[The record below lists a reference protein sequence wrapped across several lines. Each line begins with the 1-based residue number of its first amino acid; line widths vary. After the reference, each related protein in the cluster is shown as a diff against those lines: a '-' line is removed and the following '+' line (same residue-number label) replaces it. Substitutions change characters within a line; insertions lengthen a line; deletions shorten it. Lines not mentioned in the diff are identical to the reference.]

1 VRFLLSILIIVLTI
15 SGCAK
20 LQKLTN
26 IDTINLVPIG
36 TQELELNNL
45 VGKPIERKLVGE
57 KVFISYRD
65 GVLVLENNI
74 VTEKIPRNSRNLQ
87 FNVTVEALSSKSEKS
102 VVKIFSGMPNMKEG
116 SLEFNEVKNGV
127 SFILQEHG
135 YTVTDDHN
143 LAEIFLPIS
152 FGISDPEVD
161 YSTYSVPI
169 FGYDGGS
176 TSYSNISIGG
186 YSGSATTTTSGK
198 GLYLQG
204 QSTRTVKNTSYE
216 RVLIFR
222 ALDAAEYRKQK
233 EQELW
238 LVRTKST
245 GYSGDLRLVLPALLG
260 ASQKGVNKHFS
271 NQNTYRITNTD
282 LSYVI
287 PLYFLSSF

>member
-1 VRFLLSILIIVLTI
+1 MRFFLSALIIIFTI

-20 LQKLTN
+20 LQRLTN
-26 IDTINLVPIG
+26 KDTINSVPIG
-36 TQELELNNL
+36 TLELELSNFI
-45 VGKPIERKLVGE
+45 GRSTARE
-57 KVFISYRD
+57 KVGDKVFMSYWD
-65 GVLVLENNI
+65 GVLVLKNGI
-74 VTEKIPRNSRNLQ
+74 VTEKILRKSNYLE
-87 FNVTVEALSSKSEKS
+87 FNVTVEALSSKSKKS

-116 SLEFNEVKNGV
+116 SLEFEEVKRGI
-127 SFILQEHG
+127 SFLLRQHG
-135 YTVTDDHN
+135 YTVTDDQG

-176 TSYSNISIGG
+176 TSYTNYSIGG

-204 QSTRTVKNTSYE
+204 HNTKTVKNTSYE

-222 ALDAAEYRKQK
+222 ALDAEEYRNNK
-233 EQELW
+233 EKELW
-238 LVRTKST
+238 LVRAKST

-260 ASQKGVNKHFS
+260 ASQQGINKHFPNQS
-271 NQNTYRITNTD
+271 NYRIKNTD

-287 PLYFLSSF
+287 PLYFLSSS